1 MEKKIATI
9 DMREKTGTGLVVE
22 EAVPLIL
29 EGERFEFFMTNDYAT
44 ISGKMKSLGYWRP
57 TAFELKPN
65 PSLDKRICDKML
77 ELGATWSV
85 TVTDEAGLVSYYDET
100 AEAFFSLP
108 LRGISSR
115 MDKGTYPRSFV
126 LAAADKGAELEALI
140 RDGADINE
148 RIDGGMPLLT
158 VAALKDACSSIRV
171 LLKAGADVNAADSEG
186 MTALSS
192 AVLEHN
198 VKAVKI
204 LLSAPGID
212 LEAKD
217 SISGSTALLFAALYD
232 YADICILLV
241 EAGADM
247 NATNVMG
254 RTPLSSTIA
263 TQAQTD
269 GKAADFLI
277 RAGADLAIPDKEGRT
292 ALSLAAECG
301 KTGIVTRLLDAGA
314 DSRYKD
320 RKGMYAFSW
329 AVCGGHADTL
339 AVFMERNLFPEE
351 ELGKALTEAGFRGFA
366 DSTDVLIRMSEPAET
381 AAYFALMGAC
391 VQDCAD
397 AARICL
403 QYPCDVN
410 MPSEFGM
417 TPLMLACYCGSMA
430 VAQLLVAH
438 GADVNATDEE
448 GMTALMFAAVK
459 HDARMM
465 FFLIGKGADKSAKSA
480 EGKDAG
486 NYFGESD
493 ARDIGELIAAR
504 TRAKAAPEGSTAD
517 TGAGTANDRL
527 GTTGSP
533 EASPTVPASHKS
545 FGETFD
551 FYMKKYFERFPDKKN
566 SDIYK
571 AVGLDKRRFSKILS
585 SRNDP
590 NYRPRK
596 ENVTALAMGLKL
608 SLAESEDLLQ
618 SAGFI
623 LSPRDKADMK
633 IQSFFATGN
642 YNIFDL
648 NNSIYESTGR
658 LFFKSMT
665 EEEEE

>member
-1 MEKKIATI
+1 MAELTATI

-22 EAVPLIL
+22 EAVPLTI
-29 EGERFEFFMTNDYAT
+29 EGKRFEFFMTNDYEA
-44 ISGKMKSLGYWRP
+44 ICGKMKSLGYWRP

-65 PSLDKRICDKML
+65 PSLNKRICDRML

-100 AEAFFSLP
+100 AGAFFSIF

-115 MDKGTYPRSFV
+115 MDKGTYPRSFM
-126 LAAADKGAELEALI
+126 LAADDKGDELEALI
-140 RDGADINE
+140 REGADINE
-148 RIDGGMPLLT
+148 RIDSGMPLLT
-158 VAALKDACSSIRV
+158 VAALKNACSSLRT
-171 LLKAGADVNAADSEG
+171 LLKMGADVNAADSEG
-186 MTALSS
+186 MTALIS

-198 VKAVKI
+198 VAAVQI

-217 SISGSTALLFAALYD
+217 SISGSTALLFAALDD
-232 YADICILLV
+232 YADICALLV

-247 NATNVMG
+247 NVTNVMG
-254 RTPLSSTIA
+254 RTPLSSAIA
-263 TQAQTD
+263 TRAQTD
-269 GKAADFLI
+269 GKAADYLI
-277 RAGADLAIPDKEGRT
+277 RAGADLDIPDKEGRT

-301 KTGIVTRLLDAGA
+301 RTGIVTRLLDAGA
-314 DSRYKD
+314 DARHKD
-320 RKGMYAFSW
+320 TKGMCAFSW

-339 AVFMERNLFPEE
+339 AVFMERHLFPEE

-391 VQDCAD
+391 VQDCAGV
-397 AARICL
+397 ARICL

-410 MPSEFGM
+410 KPSEFGM
-417 TPLMLACYCGSMA
+417 TLLMLACYCTSME

-438 GADVNATDEE
+438 GADVNAADEE
-448 GMTALMFAAVK
+448 GMTALMYAAVK

-465 FFLIGKGADKSAKSA
+465 FFLISRGADKSAKSA

-486 NYFGESD
+486 DYFGESD
-493 ARDIGELIAAR
+493 ARDIGELIADR
-504 TRAKAAPEGSTAD
+504 TKAKASSAGSTAD
-517 TGAGTANDRL
+517 TGAGTAFAGS
-527 GTTGSP
+527 GTAGSP
-533 EASPTVPASHKS
+533 EASPTVPAEHKS

-551 FYMKKYFERFPDKKN
+551 FYMKKYLERFPDKKN
-566 SDIYK
+566 PDIYK
-571 AVGLDKRRFSKILS
+571 AAGLDKRRFSKILS

-648 NNSIYESTGR
+648 NNSIYESTGK

-665 EEEEE
+665 AGED

>member
-1 MEKKIATI
+1 MAELIATI
-9 DMREKTGTGLVVE
+9 DMREKTGTGRIVE
-22 EAVPLIL
+22 EAVPLTI
-29 EGERFEFFMTNDYAT
+29 EGKRFEFFMTNDYEA
-44 ISGKMKSLGYWRP
+44 ICGKMKSLGYWQP

-65 PSLDKRICDKML
+65 PTLDKRICNKML

-85 TVTDEAGLVSYYDET
+85 TVTDEAGLVSYHDET
-100 AEAFFSLP
+100 AGAFFSIF
-108 LRGISSR
+108 LRGISAR
-115 MDKGTYPRSFV
+115 MDRGTCPRSFV
-126 LAAADKGAELEALI
+126 LAADDKGDELEALI
-140 RDGADINE
+140 REGADINE
-148 RIDGGMPLLT
+148 RIDSGMPLLT
-158 VAALKDACSSIRV
+158 VAALKNACSSLRT
-171 LLKAGADVNAADSEG
+171 LLKMGADVNAADSEG
-186 MTALSS
+186 MTALIS

-198 VKAVKI
+198 VEAVKI

-232 YADICILLV
+232 YADICTLLV

-247 NATNVMG
+247 NVTNVMG
-254 RTPLSSTIA
+254 RTPLSSAIA
-263 TQAQTD
+263 TRAQTD
-269 GKAADFLI
+269 GKAADYLI
-277 RAGADLAIPDKEGRT
+277 RAGADLDIPDKEGRT

-314 DSRYKD
+314 DDRHKD
-320 RKGMYAFSW
+320 TKGMCAFSW

-397 AARICL
+397 AARVCL
-403 QYPCDVN
+403 QYPCNVN

-417 TPLMLACYCGSMA
+417 TPLMLACYCGSME

-438 GADVNATDEE
+438 GADVNAADEE
-448 GMTALMFAAVK
+448 GMTALMYAAVK

-465 FFLIGKGADKSAKSA
+465 FFLIGRGADKSAKSA

-486 NYFGESD
+486 DYFGESD
-493 ARDIGELIAAR
+493 ARDIGELIADR
-504 TRAKAAPEGSTAD
+504 TKAKASSAGSTAD
-517 TGAGTANDRL
+517 IGAGTAFAGS
-527 GTTGSP
+527 GTAGSP
-533 EASPTVPASHKS
+533 EASPTVPAGHKS

-590 NYRPRK
+590 NYHPRK

-665 EEEEE
+665 AGED

>member
-1 MEKKIATI
+1 
-9 DMREKTGTGLVVE
+9 
-22 EAVPLIL
+22 
-29 EGERFEFFMTNDYAT
+29 
-44 ISGKMKSLGYWRP
+44 
-57 TAFELKPN
+57 
-65 PSLDKRICDKML
+65 
-77 ELGATWSV
+77 
-85 TVTDEAGLVSYYDET
+85 
-100 AEAFFSLP
+100 
-108 LRGISSR
+108 
-115 MDKGTYPRSFV
+115 
-126 LAAADKGAELEALI
+126 
-140 RDGADINE
+140 
-148 RIDGGMPLLT
+148 
-158 VAALKDACSSIRV
+158 
-171 LLKAGADVNAADSEG
+171 
-186 MTALSS
+186 
-192 AVLEHN
+192 
-198 VKAVKI
+198 
-204 LLSAPGID
+204 
-212 LEAKD
+212 
-217 SISGSTALLFAALYD
+217 
-232 YADICILLV
+232 
-241 EAGADM
+241 
-247 NATNVMG
+247 
-254 RTPLSSTIA
+254 
-263 TQAQTD
+263 
-269 GKAADFLI
+269 DFLI

-314 DSRYKD
+314 DAQHKD
-320 RKGMYAFSW
+320 RKGMCAFSW

-397 AARICL
+397 VARVCL

-417 TPLMLACYCGSMA
+417 TPLMLACYCSSIE
-430 VAQLLVAH
+430 VAGLLVAH
-438 GADVNATDEE
+438 GADVNAADEE
-448 GMTALMFAAVK
+448 GMTALMYAAVK
-459 HDARMM
+459 HDARTM

-486 NYFGESD
+486 DYFGESD
-493 ARDIGELIAAR
+493 TRDIGELIADRAK
-504 TRAKAAPEGSTAD
+504 AKAAPAGSMAD
-517 TGAGTANDRL
+517 TGTGTANARL

-533 EASPTVPASHKS
+533 EASPTVPAGHKS

-566 SDIYK
+566 SEIYK
-571 AVGLDKRRFSKILS
+571 AARLSKQRFSKILS

-648 NNSIYESTGR
+648 NNSIYESTGK

-665 EEEEE
+665 AGEEG